1 METDLNSLFSY
12 YKKTDSTIEFQT
24 SSSTELFLTKKEQIT
39 SIFIIIPIITLI
51 LPIIW
56 IMCSNYCF
64 YQNITIISI
73 IFIIGII
80 IECKLISSL
89 NLNINEV
96 KMTFSP
102 EALIIDSYKRG
113 VIYIESYNIANIY
126 IKSEEYRSS
135 YNSKYSQSTYT
146 IVCKLHKSIKLPINN
161 NNIEEITLLKNF
173 EGKNNLNK
181 AREVISDLKHILNL
195 KEDINNNQEKYF
207 DIGDT
212 KFEKY
217 PQKII
222 ITTNSIDGFFNGY
235 YYNDF
240 VDISFAVIF
249 SGSILATF
257 GISAFTPIDYKLLTI
272 SIVIAL
278 VSLISFIIFKL
289 KTIPSKIIYT
299 ITPYE
304 IKIDTDKKQSLL
316 VNKNDVKSVNLEKVK
331 DIKDRGLSTAFY
343 VIYDNI
349 LIKLNKKISFYPI
362 RFLISDE
369 INLLG
374 NIKTENNEYSK
385 IIAEEIAK
393 MLQL

>member
-51 LPIIW
+51 LPLIW
-56 IMCSNYCF
+56 IMCSNYGF

-217 PQKII
+217 QKKII

-249 SGSILATF
+249 SGSVLATF
-257 GISAFTPIDYKLLTI
+257 GISAITPIDYKLLTI

-278 VSLISFIIFKL
+278 VSLILFIIFKL

-369 INLLG
+369 INLFG

>member
-56 IMCSNYCF
+56 IMCSNYGF

-217 PQKII
+217 PKKII
-222 ITTNSIDGFFNGY
+222 ITTKSIDGFFNGY

-249 SGSILATF
+249 SGSVLATF
-257 GISAFTPIDYKLLTI
+257 GISAITPIDYKLLTI

-304 IKIDTDKKQSLL
+304 IKIDTDKKQSFL

-393 MLQL
+393 ILQL

>member
-51 LPIIW
+51 IPIIW
-56 IMCSNYCF
+56 IMCSNYGF

-73 IFIIGII
+73 TFIIGMA
-80 IECKLISSL
+80 IEYKLISSL

-102 EALIIDSYKRG
+102 KSLIIDSYKRG

-126 IKSEEYRSS
+126 IKSEEYRSR

-146 IVCKLHKSIKLPINN
+146 IVCKFHKSIKLPINN
-161 NNIEEITLLKNF
+161 NNVEEITLLKNF

-217 PQKII
+217 PKKII

-240 VDISFAVIF
+240 VDISFAIIF
-249 SGSILATF
+249 SGSVLATL
-257 GISAFTPIDYKLLTI
+257 GISAITPIDYKLLTI
-272 SIVIAL
+272 SIVIAFI
-278 VSLISFIIFKL
+278 SLILFIIFKL

-316 VNKNDVKSVNLEKVK
+316 VNKNNVKSVNLEKVK

-349 LIKLNKKISFYPI
+349 LIKLNKKIAFYPI

-393 MLQL
+393 ILQL

>member
-249 SGSILATF
+249 SGSVLATF
-257 GISAFTPIDYKLLTI
+257 GISAITPIDYKLLTI
-272 SIVIAL
+272 SIVIAI
-278 VSLISFIIFKL
+278 VSLILFIIFKL

-369 INLLG
+369 INLFG

>member
-249 SGSILATF
+249 SGSVLATF
-257 GISAFTPIDYKLLTI
+257 GISAITPIDYKLLTI

-369 INLLG
+369 INLFG

>member
-217 PQKII
+217 PKKII

-385 IIAEEIAK
+385 IIAEEITK
-393 MLQL
+393 ILQL

>member
-56 IMCSNYCF
+56 IMCSNYGF

-217 PQKII
+217 PKKII
-222 ITTNSIDGFFNGY
+222 ITTKSIDGFFNGY

-249 SGSILATF
+249 SGSVLATF
-257 GISAFTPIDYKLLTI
+257 GISAITPIDYKLLTI

-304 IKIDTDKKQSLL
+304 IKIDTDKKQSFL

-369 INLLG
+369 INLFG

>member
-56 IMCSNYCF
+56 IMCSNYGF

-217 PQKII
+217 QKKII
-222 ITTNSIDGFFNGY
+222 ITTKSIDGFFNGY

-249 SGSILATF
+249 SGSVLATF
-257 GISAFTPIDYKLLTI
+257 GISAITPIDYKLLTI

-369 INLLG
+369 INLFG